1 MKTEMVSYC
10 FYYVCEKLWWIYILQ
25 KGSDKMNELYHHGI
39 KGMKWGVRRY
49 QNKDGSLTLA
59 GKNRNYNKR
68 NMKNADTQHLDKW
81 GTDKDHNILY
91 ISGKSGSGKSTAAL
105 AMSDSNTNVIHLD
118 SYFELKNKSE
128 ANKNKNE
135 RFNNFL
141 KRNGFDIN
149 SLNDGKL
156 FKNDIKE
163 YFKKVDKFTDLSEE
177 FAREEY
183 GYSRKV
189 IMEGVQLLDETMY
202 PNKRFFDDKPC
213 ILLKTNDNIS
223 RKRAKERDS
232 YK

>member
-1 MKTEMVSYC
+1 
-10 FYYVCEKLWWIYILQ
+10 
-25 KGSDKMNELYHHGI
+25 MNELYHHGV

-49 QNKDGSLTLA
+49 QNPDGSLTSA

-141 KRNGFDIN
+141 KKNGFDIN
-149 SLNDGKL
+149 SLNNGKL

-213 ILLKTNDNIS
+213 ILLKTNDDIS

-232 YK
+232 YQ

>member
-1 MKTEMVSYC
+1 
-10 FYYVCEKLWWIYILQ
+10 
-25 KGSDKMNELYHHGI
+25 MNELYHHGV
-39 KGMKWGVRRY
+39 KGQKWGVRRY
-49 QNKDGSLTLA
+49 QNKDGSLTDA
-59 GKNRNYNKR
+59 GKNRKYNKI
-68 NMKNADTQHLDKW
+68 NMKNADTQNLDKW

-135 RFNNFL
+135 KFNNFL
-141 KRNGFDIN
+141 KKNGFDIN

-156 FKNDIKE
+156 FKNDINE
-163 YFKKVDKFTDLSEE
+163 YFKKVDKFAELSEE
-177 FAREEY
+177 FGREEFDN
-183 GYSRKV
+183 SRKV

-202 PNKRFFDDKPC
+202 PNKRFFDDKSC
-213 ILLKTNDNIS
+213 ILLKTNDDIS

-232 YK
+232 YQ

>member
-1 MKTEMVSYC
+1 
-10 FYYVCEKLWWIYILQ
+10 
-25 KGSDKMNELYHHGI
+25 MNELYHHGV

-49 QNKDGSLTLA
+49 QNPDGSLTTA
-59 GKNRNYNKR
+59 GKNRNYTKR

-141 KRNGFDIN
+141 KKNGFDIN

-156 FKNDIKE
+156 FKTDIKE
-163 YFKKVDKFTDLSEE
+163 YFKKVDKFTELSEE

-183 GYSRKV
+183 GYSRKI

-213 ILLKTNDNIS
+213 IFLKTNDNIS
-223 RKRAKERDS
+223 KKRAKERDL
-232 YK
+232 YQ

>member
-1 MKTEMVSYC
+1 M
-10 FYYVCEKLWWIYILQ
+10 LRNNYILQ
-25 KGSDKMNELYHHGI
+25 KVGDKMNELYHHGI

-49 QNKDGSLTLA
+49 QNKDGSLTDT
-59 GKNRNYNKR
+59 GKNRKYNKI
-68 NMKNADTQHLDKW
+68 NMKNADTQNLDKW

-141 KRNGFDIN
+141 KKNGFDID

-156 FKNDIKE
+156 FKNDINK
-163 YFKKVDKFTDLSEE
+163 YFKKVDKFAELSEE
-177 FAREEY
+177 FGREEFDN
-183 GYSRKV
+183 SRKV

-202 PNKRFFDDKPC
+202 PNKRFFDDKSC

-232 YK
+232 

>member
-1 MKTEMVSYC
+1 MG
-10 FYYVCEKLWWIYILQ
+10 YYDGCLEK
-25 KGSDKMNELYHHGI
+25 KDSLYHHGI

-59 GKNRNYNKR
+59 GRNRNYNKR
-68 NMKNADTQHLDKW
+68 NMKNADTQNLDKW

-141 KRNGFDIN
+141 KKNGFDIN

-183 GYSRKV
+183 GYSRKI

-213 ILLKTNDNIS
+213 ILLKTNDDIS

-232 YK
+232 YQ

>member
-1 MKTEMVSYC
+1 
-10 FYYVCEKLWWIYILQ
+10 
-25 KGSDKMNELYHHGI
+25 MNELYHHGI
-39 KGMKWGVRRY
+39 KGQKWGVRRY
-49 QNKDGSLTLA
+49 QNKDGSLTDA
-59 GKNRNYNKR
+59 GKNRKYNKI
-68 NMKNADTQHLDKW
+68 NMKNADTQNLDKW

-135 RFNNFL
+135 KFNNFL
-141 KRNGFDIN
+141 KKNGFDIN

-156 FKNDIKE
+156 FKNDINE
-163 YFKKVDKFTDLSEE
+163 YFKKVDKFAELSEE
-177 FAREEY
+177 FGREEFDN
-183 GYSRKV
+183 SRKV

-202 PNKRFFDDKPC
+202 PNKRFFDDKSC

-232 YK
+232 YQ

>member
-1 MKTEMVSYC
+1 MSYIC
-10 FYYVCEKLWWIYILQ
+10 ISNNDGTYSLVHADDEGIYLA
-25 KGSDKMNELYHHGI
+25 HHGV
-39 KGMKWGVRRY
+39 KGQRWGVRRF
-49 QNKDGSLTLA
+49 QNKDGSLTAA
-59 GKNRNYNKR
+59 GKNRNYNKE
-68 NMKNADTQHLDKW
+68 NMKNAETQNLDKF

-105 AMSDSNTNVIHLD
+105 AMSDSNTSIIHLD

-128 ANKNKNE
+128 ANKNKNK

-156 FKNDIKE
+156 FKNDIKA
-163 YFKKVDKFTDLSEE
+163 YFKKVDKFTELSEE
-177 FAREEY
+177 FGRTEFND
-183 GYSRKV
+183 SRKV

-213 ILLKTNDNIS
+213 ILLKTNDDVS

-232 YK
+232 SL

>member
-1 MKTEMVSYC
+1 
-10 FYYVCEKLWWIYILQ
+10 
-25 KGSDKMNELYHHGI
+25 
-39 KGMKWGVRRY
+39 
-49 QNKDGSLTLA
+49 
-59 GKNRNYNKR
+59 
-68 NMKNADTQHLDKW
+68 MKNAETQHLDKF

-105 AMSDSNTNVIHLD
+105 AMSDSNTSIIHLD

-128 ANKNKNE
+128 ANKNKKK

-156 FKNDIKE
+156 FKNDIKA
-163 YFKKVDKFTDLSEE
+163 YFKKVDKFTELSEE
-177 FAREEY
+177 FGRTEFN
-183 GYSRKV
+183 YSRKV

-213 ILLKTNDNIS
+213 ILLKTNDDIS

-232 YK
+232 SL

>member
-1 MKTEMVSYC
+1 MVE
-10 FYYVCEKLWWIYILQ
+10 YYLA
-25 KGSDKMNELYHHGI
+25 HHGI
-39 KGMKWGVRRY
+39 KGQKWGVRRF
-49 QNKDGSLTLA
+49 QNKDGSLTAA
-59 GKNRNYNKR
+59 GKNRYYNKE
-68 NMKNADTQHLDKW
+68 NMKNAETQHLDKF

-105 AMSDSNTNVIHLD
+105 AMSDSNTSIIHLD

-128 ANKNKNE
+128 ANKNKNK

-156 FKNDIKE
+156 FKNDIKA
-163 YFKKVDKFTDLSEE
+163 YFKKVDKFTELSEE
-177 FAREEY
+177 FGRTEFND
-183 GYSRKV
+183 SRKV

-213 ILLKTNDNIS
+213 ILLKTNDDIS

-232 YK
+232 SL

>member
-1 MKTEMVSYC
+1 
-10 FYYVCEKLWWIYILQ
+10 
-25 KGSDKMNELYHHGI
+25 
-39 KGMKWGVRRY
+39 
-49 QNKDGSLTLA
+49 
-59 GKNRNYNKR
+59 
-68 NMKNADTQHLDKW
+68 MKNADIQHLDKW

-105 AMSDSNTNVIHLD
+105 AMSDSNTDVIHLD

-141 KRNGFDIN
+141 KKNGFDIN

-156 FKNDIKE
+156 FKNDINK
-163 YFKKVDKFTDLSEE
+163 YFKKVDKFAELSEE
-177 FAREEY
+177 FGRAEFDN
-183 GYSRKV
+183 SRKV

-202 PNKRFFDDKPC
+202 PDKRFFYDKPY
-213 ILLKTNDNIS
+213 ILLKTNDDIA

-232 YK
+232 

>member
-1 MKTEMVSYC
+1 MS
-10 FYYVCEKLWWIYILQ
+10 
-25 KGSDKMNELYHHGI
+25 ELYHYGI
-39 KGMKWGVRRY
+39 KGQKWGVRRF
-49 QNKDGSLTLA
+49 QNKDGSLTAA
-59 GKNRNYNKR
+59 GRNRNYNKK

-81 GTDKDHNILY
+81 GADKDHNILY

-105 AMSDSNTNVIHLD
+105 AMSDPNTNVIHLD

-141 KRNGFDIN
+141 KKNGFDAN

-163 YFKKVDKFTDLSEE
+163 YFKKVDKFTKLSEE
-177 FAREEY
+177 FGRTEFNN
-183 GYSRKV
+183 SRKV

-202 PNKRFFDDKPC
+202 PNKRFFDDKSC
-213 ILLKTNDNIS
+213 ILLKTNDNTS
-223 RKRAKERDS
+223 RKRAKKRDL

>member
-1 MKTEMVSYC
+1 
-10 FYYVCEKLWWIYILQ
+10 
-25 KGSDKMNELYHHGI
+25 MNELYHHGV

-49 QNKDGSLTLA
+49 QNKDGSLTDA
-59 GKNRNYNKR
+59 GKNRKYNKR
-68 NMKNADTQHLDKW
+68 NMKNADTQNLDKW
-81 GTDKDHNILY
+81 GTDKEHNILY

-128 ANKNKNE
+128 ASKNKNE

-141 KRNGFDIN
+141 KKNGFDIN

-156 FKNDIKE
+156 FKNDINE
-163 YFKKVDKFTDLSEE
+163 YFKKVDKFAELSEE
-177 FAREEY
+177 FGRAEFDN
-183 GYSRKV
+183 SRKV

-202 PNKRFFDDKPC
+202 PDKRFFDDKSC
-213 ILLKTNDNIS
+213 ILLKTNDDIS

-232 YK
+232 YQ

>member
-1 MKTEMVSYC
+1 MSTDYLS
-10 FYYVCEKLWWIYILQ
+10 
-25 KGSDKMNELYHHGI
+25 HHGI
-39 KGMKWGVRRY
+39 KGQKWGVRRF
-49 QNKDGSLTLA
+49 QNKDGSLTTA
-59 GKNRNYNKR
+59 GKNRNYNKI
-68 NMKNADTQHLDKW
+68 NMKNADAQNLDKW

-105 AMSDSNTNVIHLD
+105 AMSNSNTNVIHLD

-141 KRNGFDIN
+141 KKNGFDIN
-149 SLNDGKL
+149 SLNDEKL

>member
-1 MKTEMVSYC
+1 
-10 FYYVCEKLWWIYILQ
+10 
-25 KGSDKMNELYHHGI
+25 MNELYHHGV
-39 KGMKWGVRRY
+39 KGQKWGVRRY

-59 GKNRNYNKR
+59 GRNRNYNKR
-68 NMKNADTQHLDKW
+68 NMKNADTQNLDKW

-141 KRNGFDIN
+141 KKNGFDIN

-183 GYSRKV
+183 GYSRKI

-213 ILLKTNDNIS
+213 ILLKTNDDIS

-232 YK
+232 YQ

>member
-1 MKTEMVSYC
+1 
-10 FYYVCEKLWWIYILQ
+10 
-25 KGSDKMNELYHHGI
+25 MNELYHHGI
-39 KGMKWGVRRY
+39 KGQKWGVRRF
-49 QNKDGSLTLA
+49 QNNDGSLTDV

-68 NMKNADTQHLDKW
+68 NMKNADTQNLDKW
-81 GTDKDHNILY
+81 GTDKEHNTLY

-105 AMSDSNTNVIHLD
+105 AIADSNTNVIHLD

-141 KRNGFDIN
+141 KKNGFDID
-149 SLNDGKL
+149 SLNDEKL
-156 FKNDIKE
+156 FKNDIQE
-163 YFKKVDKFTDLSEE
+163 YFKKVDKFTKLSAE
-177 FAREEY
+177 FGRAEFNN
-183 GYSRKV
+183 SRKV

-202 PNKRFFDDKPC
+202 PNKRFFDDKSC
-213 ILLKTNDNIS
+213 ILLKTNDETS

>member
-1 MKTEMVSYC
+1 
-10 FYYVCEKLWWIYILQ
+10 
-25 KGSDKMNELYHHGI
+25 MNELYHYGV

-49 QNKDGSLTLA
+49 QNKDGSLTAA

-68 NMKNADTQHLDKW
+68 NMKNADTQNLDKW
-81 GTDKDHNILY
+81 GTDKEHNILY

-128 ANKNKNE
+128 ASKNKNE

-141 KRNGFDIN
+141 KENGFDIN

-156 FKNDIKE
+156 FKNDINE
-163 YFKKVDKFTDLSEE
+163 YFKKVDKFAELSEE
-177 FAREEY
+177 FGRAEFDN
-183 GYSRKV
+183 SRKV

-202 PNKRFFDDKPC
+202 PDKRFFDDKPC
-213 ILLKTNDNIS
+213 ILLKTNDDIS

-232 YK
+232 YQ

>member
-1 MKTEMVSYC
+1 M
-10 FYYVCEKLWWIYILQ
+10 F
-25 KGSDKMNELYHHGI
+25 ELYHHGI

-59 GKNRNYNKR
+59 GRNRNYNKR
-68 NMKNADTQHLDKW
+68 NMKNADTQNLDKW

-141 KRNGFDIN
+141 KKNGFDIN

-156 FKNDIKE
+156 FKNDINE
-163 YFKKVDKFTDLSEE
+163 YFKKVDKFAELSEE
-177 FAREEY
+177 FGRAEFDN
-183 GYSRKV
+183 SRKV

-202 PNKRFFDDKPC
+202 PDKRFFDDKSC
-213 ILLKTNDNIS
+213 ILLKTNDDIS

-232 YK
+232 YQ

>member
-1 MKTEMVSYC
+1 MIKDY
-10 FYYVCEKLWWIYILQ
+10 
-25 KGSDKMNELYHHGI
+25 ELYHHGI

-49 QNKDGSLTLA
+49 QNKDGSLTPA

-141 KRNGFDIN
+141 KKNGFDIN

-213 ILLKTNDNIS
+213 ILLKTNDDIS

-232 YK
+232 YQ

>member
-1 MKTEMVSYC
+1 
-10 FYYVCEKLWWIYILQ
+10 
-25 KGSDKMNELYHHGI
+25 MNELYHYGV

-49 QNKDGSLTLA
+49 QNKDGSLTDA
-59 GKNRNYNKR
+59 GRNRKYNKI
-68 NMKNADTQHLDKW
+68 NMKNADVQNLDKW

-135 RFNNFL
+135 KFNNFL
-141 KRNGFDIN
+141 KKNGFDIN

-156 FKNDIKE
+156 FKNDINE
-163 YFKKVDKFTDLSEE
+163 YFKKVDKFAELSEE
-177 FAREEY
+177 FGREEFDN
-183 GYSRKV
+183 SRKV

-202 PNKRFFDDKPC
+202 PNKRFFDDKSC

-232 YK
+232 YQ